1 MTCGCFSKK
10 DTHPSEVYS
19 IWDVLTFITDVLRI
33 QGGLREID
41 MRALGLLPINRT
53 PVVYSNGLF

>member
-1 MTCGCFSKK
+1 M

-41 MRALGLLPINRT
+41 MRALGLLPINHT